1 MLIKLEKIENKNII
15 NFYLPKEIIPENK
28 ILLSDTNECYEEN
41 FVSSIQNIAGVLRTL
56 ITPNFIS
63 VVFDDKKN
71 LDTGKSLILAE
82 IDDFVSSNQLLN
94 IIENKN
100 TPLEV
105 ADALADA
112 LIRPIL
118 NKDNGDIIFKSY
130 SNGIISLQFTGKCSG
145 CPYAQNTLNNI
156 IIKNLI
162 KYIPEIKQV
171 LLVGNT

>member
-82 IDDFVSSNQLLN
+82 IDDFVSRNQM
-94 IIENKN
+94 I
-100 TPLEV
+100 
-105 ADALADA
+105 DALRVRERRAADQA
-112 LIRPIL
+112 V
-118 NKDNGDIIFKSY
+118 DFVSFF
-130 SNGIISLQFTGKCSG
+130 Q
-145 CPYAQNTLNNI
+145 
-156 IIKNLI
+156 
-162 KYIPEIKQV
+162 
-171 LLVGNT
+171 